1 MALETIASI
10 IVKLVKLVLNFI
22 ILVLYRVGFAG
33 DFLGVG
39 GTWNLFEEKS
49 SDVEIIASGVFVGY
63 FVYTAVSLISLCL
76 ASSEN
81 KKCVNV
87 LIFIFRSILLVLF
100 LKLCEKRALKMTS
113 VETVGTVVLKFLKL
127 AINIICL
134 YLYRTGSDG
143 TFLGVGGTWN
153 MAENKNADAEIFASG
168 IFIGYFI
175 YTFISLVALCFA
187 AGDHKNTFTD
197 ILMNIVGV
205 FLWIAVGATALH
217 YWHGYLS
224 EHKYTYVN
232 SERQAVVK

>member
-1 MALETIASI
+1 
-10 IVKLVKLVLNFI
+10 
-22 ILVLYRVGFAG
+22 
-33 DFLGVG
+33 
-39 GTWNLFEEKS
+39 
-49 SDVEIIASGVFVGY
+49 
-63 FVYTAVSLISLCL
+63 
-76 ASSEN
+76 
-81 KKCVNV
+81 
-87 LIFIFRSILLVLF
+87 
-100 LKLCEKRALKMTS
+100 MTS

-232 SERQAVVK
+232 SERQHSDLRIEMYTFDNSLDETKMQITLGALKWQADIDTTNLHH